1 MVNRFQSLLGQNQ
14 AVALLQ
20 QAITQNRI
28 APAYLFVGP
37 EGVGKRLAAKAFAE
51 ELLMGSLDELELQQR
66 QKRFFAG
73 NHPDLLKLEPT
84 FQHQGKLLTAAEAD
98 QAGLKRRSPPLI
110 RVEQIREINRFLS
123 RPPLEADR
131 AIVLIEAAEAMNEG
145 AANALLKTLEEPG
158 RATLILLAPSIDSL
172 LPTLVSR
179 CQRIPFYRLSV
190 TDIQAILTRLG
201 RQELLNQPELLAI
214 AQGSPGI
221 LFQAWE
227 QLQALNP
234 DLREKLQTPPPTA
247 LAAFEL
253 AKLIDGNLDTAGQLW
268 LVDYLQYHY
277 WQGQQQRQWLDILEK
292 TRKYLLTYVQPRL
305 VWESTLLNFYQLAK
319 LNGDQDGKLSTLA

>member
-1 MVNRFQSLLGQNQ
+1 M
-14 AVALLQ
+14 ALLQ
-20 QAITQNRI
+20 QAIAQNRI

-51 ELLMGSLDELELQQR
+51 ELLMGSLNEAEQQQR

-98 QAGLKRRSPPLI
+98 QVGLKRRSPPLI

-131 AIVLIEAAEAMNEG
+131 AVVLIEAAEAMNEG

-158 RATLILLAPSIDSL
+158 RATLILLAPSIDAL
-172 LPTLVSR
+172 LSTLVSR
-179 CQRIPFYRLSV
+179 CQRIPFYRLSE
-190 TDIQAILTRLG
+190 TDIHAILARLG
-201 RQELLNQPELLAI
+201 RQDLLHQPELLAI
-214 AQGSPGI
+214 AQGSPGT

-227 QLQALNP
+227 QLQAISP
-234 DLREKLQTPPPTA
+234 ELREKLQTPPKTA

-253 AKLIDGNLDTAGQLW
+253 AKLVDGNLDTAAQLW

-277 WQGQQQRQWLDILEK
+277 WQSHQQRQWLESLEK
-292 TRKYLLTYVQPRL
+292 TRQYLLAYVQPRL
-305 VWESTLLNFYQLAK
+305 VWESTLLNFYHLSK
-319 LNGDQDGKLSTLA
+319 LNGA

>member
-1 MVNRFQSLLGQNQ
+1 MNRFQSLLGQNQ
-14 AVALLQ
+14 AIALLQ
-20 QAITQNRI
+20 QAIAQQRV

-51 ELLMGSLDELELQQR
+51 ELLMGSLDEAEQQQR

-123 RPPLEADR
+123 RPPLEANR
-131 AIVLIEAAEAMNEG
+131 AVVLIEAAEAMNEG

-158 RATLILLAPSIDSL
+158 RATLILLAPSVDSL

-179 CQRIPFYRLSV
+179 CQRIPFYRLSE
-190 TDIQAILTRLG
+190 TDLREILTRLG
-201 RQELLNQPELLAI
+201 RQDLLNQPELLAI
-214 AQGSPGI
+214 AQGSPGV

-227 QLQALNP
+227 QLQAIDP

-253 AKLIDGNLDTAGQLW
+253 AKLIDGNLDTTAQLW
-268 LVDYLQYHY
+268 LVNFLQYHY
-277 WQGQQQRQWLDILEK
+277 WQSQQHRPWLETLEK
-292 TRKYLLTYVQPRL
+292 TRQYLLAYVQPRL

-319 LNGDQDGKLSTLA
+319 TNGDR

>member
-1 MVNRFQSLLGQNQ
+1 MNRFQSLLGQKQ
-14 AVALLQ
+14 AIALLQ
-20 QAITQNRI
+20 QAIAQQRV
-28 APAYLFVGP
+28 APAYLLVGP

-51 ELLMGSLDELELQQR
+51 ELLMGSLDEAEQQQR

-98 QAGLKRRSPPLI
+98 QVGLKRRSPPLI

-131 AIVLIEAAEAMNEG
+131 AVVLIEAAEAMNEG

-158 RATLILLAPSIDSL
+158 RATLILLAPSVDSL

-179 CQRIPFYRLSV
+179 CQRIPFYRLSE
-190 TDIQAILTRLG
+190 TDICEILTRLG
-201 RQELLNQPELLAI
+201 RQDLLNQPELLAI
-214 AQGSPGI
+214 AQGSPGK

-227 QLQALNP
+227 QLQVISA
-234 DLREKLQTPPPTA
+234 DLREKLQSPPQTA

-253 AKLIDGNLDTAGQLW
+253 AQLIDSNLDTTGQLW

-277 WQGQQQRQWLDILEK
+277 WQTYQQRQWLEVLEK
-292 TRKYLLTYVQPRL
+292 TRQYLLAYVQPRL
-305 VWESTLLNFYQLAK
+305 VWETTLLNFYPPK
-319 LNGDQDGKLSTLA
+319 GGT

>member
-1 MVNRFQSLLGQNQ
+1 MPNRFQSLLGQNQ

-20 QAITQNRI
+20 QAIAQNRI

-51 ELLMGSLDELELQQR
+51 ELLMGSLNDAEQQQR

-131 AIVLIEAAEAMNEG
+131 AVVLIEAAEAMNEG

-158 RATLILLAPSIDSL
+158 RATLILLAPSVDAL

-179 CQRIPFYRLSV
+179 CQRIPFYRLST
-190 TDIQAILTRLG
+190 TDIQEILTRLG
-201 RQELLNQPELLAI
+201 RQELLHQPELLAI
-214 AQGSPGI
+214 AQGSPGV

-227 QLQALNP
+227 QLQAIDPN
-234 DLREKLQTPPPTA
+234 LREKLQTPPPTA

-253 AKLIDGNLDTAGQLW
+253 AKLIDGNLDTTGQLW

-277 WQGQQQRQWLDILEK
+277 WQSHQHRQWLEILEK
-292 TRKYLLTYVQPRL
+292 TRKYLLAYVQPRL
-305 VWESTLLNFYQLAK
+305 VWESTLLNFYQLANT
-319 LNGDQDGKLSTLA
+319 NGDRGGKLGKLA